1 MILLVSFVVWLGV
14 GFWVGKTAE
23 RKGRAPFWWV
33 ALALVIGLLA
43 FIPLLIAGAS
53 EEGLR
58 QKERE
63 ALDRQRQLS
72 PVSPGQIKELAELKD
87 AGLLTAEE
95 FETKK
100 TDLLG
105 RL

>member
-1 MILLVSFVVWLGV
+1 MLLLISLAVWLGM

-23 RKGRAPFWWV
+23 HKGRSPFWWV
-33 ALALVIGLLA
+33 ALALVIGLFA
-43 FIPLLIAGAS
+43 FIPLLIAGTS

-58 QKERE
+58 QKENEARE
-63 ALDRQRQLS
+63 RQRQLS

-87 AGLLTAEE
+87 AGLLTVEE
-95 FETKK
+95 FDAKK
-100 TDLLG
+100 ADLLG